1 MGCLNIEGGFFG
13 ESVQNYIFGVVGW
26 GVTFFGELAL
36 QNFLF
41 GLAGWDF
48 ENSKTQNSKY

>member
-13 ESVQNYIFGVVGW
+13 ELVQNSIFGVVGW

-41 GLAGWDF
+41 ELAFWSNKLGSSFFW
-48 ENSKTQNSKY
+48 